1 MGRKSS
7 PDALGYQRLR
17 IALGLASA
25 AVGAAAVFAPR
36 RVGRALGVK
45 GRTARDGIFDF
56 GLAEIAAGA
65 MVLHDPRNATNS
77 WVRLTEEGVDLAAL
91 ALAMLGS
98 KRRGRVAAA
107 MAAVGAVMLAD
118 ILLARRI
125 AAES

>member
-1 MGRKSS
+1 MRV
-7 PDALGYQRLR
+7 
-17 IALGLASA
+17 ALGLASA

-77 WVRLTEEGVDLAAL
+77 LVRLTEEGIDLAAL